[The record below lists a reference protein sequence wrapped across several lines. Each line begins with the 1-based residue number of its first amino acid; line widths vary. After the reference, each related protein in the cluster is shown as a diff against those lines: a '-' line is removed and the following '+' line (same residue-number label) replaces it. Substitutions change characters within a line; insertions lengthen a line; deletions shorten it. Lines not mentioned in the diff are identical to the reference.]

1 MSRVNR
7 ANAQLQAQV
16 MRDLIGLSCDVGLS
30 GKLQL
35 AAAELT
41 GTGSVQSTRA
51 VLQEPGVAE
60 LAAQIRQGAR
70 LESALTT
77 SSPTATLN
85 EVTAELLIDL
95 DDHLGRLQQNAVARV
110 AERVLQDQGFTVQ
123 VEAGEVASGV
133 EAHRGDETLLLAVM
147 DHGELLVD
155 QLGAGDCAGNVAAF
169 MTGMEKAG
177 APLTHVAEVEHDPN
191 EAPLIAQAA
200 AAGEGSLAAG
210 IARHAIRGLGKRP
223 ARMEAKRGTRT
234 RTTARLGEIA
244 R

>member
-35 AAAELT
+35 AAAELAAT
-41 GTGSVQSTRA
+41 GGLQRIMA

-60 LAAQIRQGAR
+60 LAAQIGQGAR
-70 LESALTT
+70 LESALATA
-77 SSPTATLN
+77 SPTATLN
-85 EVTAELLIDL
+85 EVTAQLLADM
-95 DDHLGRLQQNAVARV
+95 DDHLGRLEQNAVAGL
-110 AERVLQDQGFTVQ
+110 AERVLQNQGYTVQ
-123 VEAGEVASGV
+123 VEAGEVASGI
-133 EAHRGDETLLLAVM
+133 EAHRGDETLVLAVM

-155 QLGAGDCAGNVAAF
+155 QVGAGDCAGNLAAF

-177 APLTHVAEVEHDPN
+177 APLTHMAEVEHDPD

-200 AAGEGSLAAG
+200 VAGEGNLAAG
-210 IARHAIRGLGKRP
+210 IARHATRGLAAKPGRTSTKR
-223 ARMEAKRGTRT
+223 ATEIRT
-234 RTTARLGEIA
+234 AARLGEVA
-244 R
+244 